1 LFRLDHEAENAVRQ
15 RLGVLDADAFLARL
29 EQLSFDIAGPLGQ
42 LYGSVTDTTRLVTDL
57 VMDALEAAAAL
68 GGIAIG
74 IGMLGIV
81 IDVRELGRDQSRT
94 AREQA
99 FRLDLAQLL
108 TEGNQLVSAVPRD
121 EDAVAMDAAYS
132 AAQVWGSAVT
142 DRLDA
147 EHPGWS
153 AVFLD
158 DTFGTQLFAG
168 NAPRQSILQN
178 WYQRR
183 LTRLRELWARVP

>member
-1 LFRLDHEAENAVRQ
+1 VERFSRIGAGYIVSCIIGGIGVTAA
-15 RLGVLDADAFLARL
+15 GVLVPD
-29 EQLSFDIAGPLGQ
+29 SYGPL
-42 LYGSVTDTTRLVTDL
+42 RLVL
-57 VMDALEAAAAL
+57 VLA

-168 NAPRQSILQN
+168 NAPRQSILQS